1 MKYNILIILFTLIT
15 TISCQGQQV
24 NYDTVKN
31 NTANKRTSFEKR
43 YLENK
48 RNPIKQKEIVKEASN
63 LLLEDINNY
72 FEVWYGTQWD
82 FNGHTQTP
90 KDGKIACGYF
100 ITTTL
105 RDMGFKIPRIK
116 WAQLA
121 SESMI
126 KNMTTDIKRFH
137 NAPMKDVVDYI
148 QSKGEGLYI
157 VGLDC
162 HVGYIYYYK
171 KKMTFVHSNYYKP
184 LIGVM
189 SEPLIGKNPL
199 NDSKYRVI
207 GKILDKNMVI
217 KWIKNESY

>member
-15 TISCQGQQV
+15 TISCQGQQT
-24 NYDTVKN
+24 NYDIVKS

-63 LLLEDINNY
+63 FLLEDINNY
-72 FEVWYGTQWD
+72 FEVWSGTQWD

-171 KKMTFVHSNYYKP
+171 KKMRFVHSNYYKP
-184 LIGVM
+184 QIGVM
-189 SEPLIGKNPL
+189 SEPLVGKNPL
-199 NDSKYRVI
+199 NDSKYRII